1 MYSSFG
7 NNSYLGEGS
16 QKCYHLKGYEPDF
29 NSSTVSSQSHF
40 DTSTDDVTHKT
51 PEKKGNLK
59 KENLQISILQMFAGY
74 VVSCGNLFRMRKV
87 THSGQVVQ
95 GNHAN
100 VKGIAI
106 TNATGGYTTG
116 VPTFFMT
123 TRILGREIWQIGPKS
138 ISFVLCICQLPP
150 RLDGIKSSRKMLLWR
165 QQIVNQNDFLK
176 RL

>member
-1 MYSSFG
+1 MS
-7 NNSYLGEGS
+7 LILIRQLS
-16 QKCYHLKGYEPDF
+16 QANHIL
-29 NSSTVSSQSHF
+29 
-40 DTSTDDVTHKT
+40 THQQMMLLTKHQR
-51 PEKKGNLK
+51 KKGNLK
-59 KENLQISILQMFAGY
+59 KENLQISTLQMFAGY

-176 RL
+176 KL